1 MTCSPPPAII
11 LGGRW
16 VWGDTDAPRQLCR
29 REEQGFWEFPGSFR
43 GGGRGRQRNPLWEPR
58 VGLCREVGALTDSS
72 FHTCRRVQPRRTCT
86 PEGRL
91 GCMLETHPQVV
102 MFVGCCLL
110 VL

>member
-16 VWGDTDAPRQLCR
+16 VWRGDTDAPRQLCR
-29 REEQGFWEFPGSFR
+29 REEQGFWEFPGSF
-43 GGGRGRQRNPLWEPR
+43 GGEGAAEEPAVGAR
-58 VGLCREVGALTDSS
+58 VGLCREVGALTNSS
-72 FHTCRRVQPRRTCT
+72 FHTCSRVQPRRACT